1 MDSKRLE
8 SVEEFGIDPD
18 NVGRTT
24 DGIRVVAEDLPSS
37 RVGSTM
43 MRVASGILHL
53 DTHDVVGDDAEKT
66 PMSRGILTPT
76 SQGILKPTR
85 ATTGTSFPDAT
96 NIPMCMPDADIFEP
110 SLALRRRV
118 DDEGEG
124 LRRGGTD
131 VDIEV
136 TDGTFPLNVE
146 DPGLPLAPLSSSS
159 TSSQSSS
166 VESDDEDTIDE
177 VQQSKK
183 TKKAKKKA
191 KVKVRPNLPWSSLSD
206 AKSLQR
212 FRRKC
217 GISEEIALVAPSHV
231 DKADAPPPGYMN
243 FINPRGIRHLLGIYV
258 LSKECGVAISTEHLS
273 YLTDFRVCGRSEELK
288 HTVTNSSGMELI
300 AGFPSKDDNFEDP
313 FFFVEISE
321 RTVEADCIDLV
332 KTKWERRANQHL
344 RGDTHPATVIGR
356 ETSASLVCGLVR
368 DEAYPA
374 VKSKPSELSL
384 FFDRL
389 VGDYDEDV
397 CSTDSK
403 LSAAKE
409 AYAVLQSRQDDL
421 AERNEVLERDVL
433 SVQKVKKD
441 YEDKLTKLKSRCTK
455 AEGEVVQLRGY
466 VSTLCLFERVS
477 RSTSF
482 PLPLEVRALSADSLR
497 NSASSLEEGG
507 GRRVFGA
514 KGLDYLARTDGAIGV
529 KVIGATT
536 LGVFVPND
544 LLTFAAAL
552 SAACSRKDTVAKKN
566 T

>member
-344 RGDTHPATVIGR
+344 PSFPEVSKDFVTAMHTDLSSGNGNWRNSEGQGVIRYQHADGGGTDDLDPDGYVGASEVFKDFGVEDPSSSSLLRRACGRGDTHPATVIGR

-455 AEGEVVQLRGY
+455 AEGEVVQLRGELY
-466 VSTLCLFERVS
+466 
-477 RSTSF
+477 
-482 PLPLEVRALSADSLR
+482 
-497 NSASSLEEGG
+497 SASDLQRS
-507 GRRVFGA
+507 RI
-514 KGLDYLARTDGAIGV
+514 GAI
-529 KVIGATT
+529 
-536 LGVFVPND
+536 
-544 LLTFAAAL
+544 
-552 SAACSRKDTVAKKN
+552 VAEARD
-566 T
+566 